1 MKDRKVSNKT
11 STIKTSKDVN
21 FLSGS
26 PLASHDMEFC
36 TRYIYKI
43 LSKALA
49 LGRLQQ
55 MLGVETFAFELW

>member
-1 MKDRKVSNKT
+1 MKDRKLSSKT

-26 PLASHDMEFC
+26 PLASHDTEFC
-36 TRYIYKI
+36 LWYIYEI
-43 LSKALA
+43 SSMALA
-49 LGRLQQ
+49 IGRLQQ